1 MIEMAATTTPDPED
15 EIRAEFLKDLDDA
28 EHVTLRDW
36 ELGFVESNLSRTTFS
51 EKQRI
56 IIDRMR
62 DRYLNRL

>member
-1 MIEMAATTTPDPED
+1 MTPDPED

-28 EHVTLRDW
+28 EHINLRDW

-62 DRYLNRL
+62 ERYLNRL